1 MTLTNITGG
10 TMMKKYFKGKQY
22 DYRIIIE
29 AFGLYCHFPLSY
41 RDCSIIMKKYSIKVS
56 HTTIYRWVQQYG
68 KLLYHIWKKR
78 NKRQKLSD
86 SWRIDETYV
95 KVKGKNRYLYRAID
109 SNGNTLDIWLRT
121 HRDTVS
127 TKAFI
132 KRLIRD
138 YGQPRSI
145 VTDKYAPSL
154 KAIKELKEKR
164 ILDRKVNHW
173 KSKYLNNI
181 LEQDHRQVKS
191 RLPYG
196 NNFQFTYTAASTI
209 KGIEVVSA
217 LYKESRREIN
227 LFDFSPWDEIEN
239 LLKAA

>member
-1 MTLTNITGG
+1 
-10 TMMKKYFKGKQY
+10 MKKYFKGKQY

-29 AFGLYCHFPLSY
+29 AIGLYYHFPLSY
-41 RDCSIIMKKYSIKVS
+41 RDCAKIMRKFSIGVD
-56 HTTIYRWVQQYG
+56 HTTIYRWNKQYG
-68 KLLYHIWKKR
+68 KVLYHLWKKR
-78 NKRQKLSD
+78 NKRRKLSR

-95 KVKGKNRYLYRAID
+95 KVKGQDRYLYRAID
-109 SNGNTLDIWLRT
+109 SNGNTLDMWLRN

-132 KRLIRD
+132 KRLLRD

-154 KAIKELKEKR
+154 KAIKELKEDGY
-164 ILDRKVNHW
+164 LDKKVKHW

-181 LEQDHRQVKS
+181 LEQDHRQVKGK
-191 RLPYG
+191 LPYG
-196 NNFQFTYTAASTI
+196 NSFQATYTAATTI

-217 LYKESRREIN
+217 LYKESRREIS
-227 LFDFSPWDEIEN
+227 LFDFSPWDEIKN
-239 LLKAA
+239 LFKFS